1 MNIHYSQRT
10 ESFGANIF
18 NILEDKRRELAQRGA
33 RVYNLSVGTPDFP
46 PDGHVMAAVSAA
58 ALRPD
63 CYKYS
68 LGDMPELISAVQGW
82 YSRRYGVSL
91 QSDEIMSVYGSQEGI
106 AHIALALCDPGELV
120 LVPNPC
126 YPIFKVGP
134 QYSGAKT
141 VYYPLERENGY
152 LPDLTAIPDELAD
165 RARAMIVSYPSNP
178 VCATAPDSFYKEL
191 IAFAAAHDIT
201 IIHDNAYSEIIFDRD
216 GGGSFLSFEGAREVG
231 VEFNS
236 LSKSYNLSGLRTSF
250 LLGNS
255 GIIERF
261 RKLRSQIDYGSSY
274 LSQIAAIEALNG
286 PQEGVRLRREEYRRR
301 MTALADGLT
310 SIGWSVPHAAGTMF
324 LWAAIPESFE
334 SSEKFCLEL
343 LERTGVICT
352 PGSSFGTLGEG
363 YVRFALILPTEEIES
378 AVRAIAES
386 GIIKK

>member
-1 MNIHYSQRT
+1 MKINYSRRT

-18 NILEDKRRELAQRGA
+18 NILEDKRRELVNRGA
-33 RVYNLSVGTPDFP
+33 EVFNLSVGTPDFP
-46 PDGHVMAAVSAA
+46 PDEHVMAAVSAA
-58 ALRPD
+58 ALRPES
-63 CYKYS
+63 YKYS
-68 LGDMPELISAVQGW
+68 LGDMPELTAAVKNW

-91 QSDEIMSVYGSQEGI
+91 QSSEIMSVYGSQEGI
-106 AHIALALCDPGELV
+106 AHIALALCDPDDIV
-120 LVPNPC
+120 LVPDPC
-126 YPIFKVGP
+126 YPIFRIGP
-134 QYSGAKT
+134 QYSGARV
-141 VYYPLERENGY
+141 VYYPLEKENGY

-165 RARAMIVSYPSNP
+165 KARAMIVSYPSNP

-191 IAFAAAHDIT
+191 IAFAAAHNIV

-216 GGGSFLSFEGAREVG
+216 GGGSFLSFEGAREAG

-236 LSKSYNLSGLRTSF
+236 LSKSYNLSGLRVSF

-274 LSQIAAIEALNG
+274 IAQIAATEALNG
-286 PQEGVRLRREEYRRR
+286 PQDSVRRNREEYRRR

-324 LWAAIPESFE
+324 LWAELPKGFD
-334 SSEKFCLEL
+334 SSESFCLEL

-352 PGSSFGTLGEG
+352 PGSSFGSLGEG
-363 YVRFALILPTEEIES
+363 HVRFALILPVERIEA
-378 AVRAIAES
+378 AVAAIAES
-386 GIIKK
+386 GIIG